1 MFHWMIH
8 SLQQIPLKQSALTAL
23 VTSFSLWAARVG
35 FQCKLVVAEHSQ
47 DSSVDSQKYFRTLAL
62 DKKNISSSSWK
73 DQTMLGK
80 LIFGTL
86 FLSSGD
92 ISINYR
98 SWRHSTSVIMSW
110 RRSTGWRD
118 MFVSPEVFTNW
129 TESMGKVCWR
139 WWRRRGEWMM
149 MEAVSPALTEP
160 VSLT

>member
-8 SLQQIPLKQSALTAL
+8 SLQQIPLKQSALTAP
-23 VTSFSLWAARVG
+23 SFSCWAARVG

-47 DSSVDSQKYFRTLAL
+47 DSRVDSQKYFLALAL
-62 DKKNISSSSWK
+62 DKKNISSSTWK

-98 SWRHSTSVIMSW
+98 WWRHSTSVIMCS

-118 MFVSPEVFTNW
+118 MFASPEVSTSW

-149 MEAVSPALTEP
+149 MEAVSPALTEL